1 VETEWRSL
9 RFDGVALWN
18 TMDELRAERGLS
30 WREAVVEINS
40 ASEPEHFAVNH
51 PIDVATVKRMKE
63 RGDCGCHFALGYLAW
78 VDRTPESFL
87 IGAAKGVPEEPLPI
101 VGSDRRL
108 RWDIPALAD
117 AVDERRA
124 QLRLTR
130 PALADLMGC
139 SLSQVNLRAI
149 RYGTGMSL
157 TMRLSQWLGRS
168 AASFV
173 IGATW

>member
-1 VETEWRSL
+1 
-9 RFDGVALWN
+9 
-18 TMDELRAERGLS
+18 MDELRAQRGLS
-30 WREAVVEINS
+30 WRQAVAEINA
-40 ASEPEHFAVNH
+40 ASDPKHFSRNH

-87 IGAAKGVPEEPLPI
+87 IGAAKSVPEEPLPA
-101 VGSDRRL
+101 VGPDRRL

-117 AVDERRA
+117 AVDQHRTEL
-124 QLRLTR
+124 QLTR
-130 PALADLMGC
+130 RERADLMGC

-157 TMRLSQWLGRS
+157 AMRLAQWLGRP

-173 IGATW
+173 IAATW